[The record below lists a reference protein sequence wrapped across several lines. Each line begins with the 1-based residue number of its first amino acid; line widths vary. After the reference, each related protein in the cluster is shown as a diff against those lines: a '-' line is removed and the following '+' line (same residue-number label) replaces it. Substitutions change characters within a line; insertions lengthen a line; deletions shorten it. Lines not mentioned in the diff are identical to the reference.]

1 MFKSIL
7 LPTDGSPQSEKAIP
21 LAVQFARLHQA
32 KIIGICVIQPVP
44 FPSMGDSGAVID
56 TGNFEHQM
64 ESTARRNVEKI
75 AIAAREAGVPFEG
88 LVTLSPSPFEEIV
101 EAAKKFGCDL
111 IMMASHGHTGLKSLL
126 LGSQTQKVLAHTTLP
141 VMVLR

>member
-21 LAVQFARLHQA
+21 LAIQFARLNQA
-32 KIIGICVIQPVP
+32 KIIGICVIQPLP

-56 TGNFEHQM
+56 AGNFEHQM
-64 ESTARRNVEKI
+64 EGTARRNVERI
-75 AIAAREAGVPFEG
+75 AIAAREASIPFEG

-101 EAAKKFGCDL
+101 EAANKFGCDI

>member
-21 LAVQFARLHQA
+21 LAIQFARLNQA
-32 KIIGICVIQPVP
+32 KIIGICVIQPLP

-56 TGNFEHQM
+56 AGNFEHQM
-64 ESTARRNVEKI
+64 EGTARRNVERI
-75 AIAAREAGVPFEG
+75 AIAEREASIPFEG

-101 EAAKKFGCDL
+101 EAANKFGCDI

>member
-1 MFKSIL
+1 MFTTIL

-21 LAVQFARLHQA
+21 TAIQFARLNQA
-32 KIIGICVIQPVP
+32 KIIGICVIQPLP

-56 TGNFEHQM
+56 AGNFEHQM
-64 ESTARRNVEKI
+64 ESAARRNVEKI
-75 AIAAREAGVPFEG
+75 AIAAREAGIPFEG

-101 EAAKKFGCDL
+101 EAARKFNCDIIL
-111 IMMASHGHTGLKSLL
+111 MASHGYTGLKSLF

-141 VMVLR
+141 VLVLR